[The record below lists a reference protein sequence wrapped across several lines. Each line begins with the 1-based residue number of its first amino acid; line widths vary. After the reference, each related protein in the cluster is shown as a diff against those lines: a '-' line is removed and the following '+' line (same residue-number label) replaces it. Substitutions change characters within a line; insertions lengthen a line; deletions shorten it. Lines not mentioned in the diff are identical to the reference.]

1 MNKKEKCVFS
11 IVDFPNDGE
20 MKGEFISDVPKKAA
34 IQAFSY
40 LAEVSDIYKNNED
53 SLGKFIVFVIKNK
66 NNGKLYKYIGN
77 RVKLEN
83 VIKIKKNGNY
93 IEYKYK
99 DVVGKYKE
107 ELNKIK

>member
-1 MNKKEKCVFS
+1 M
-11 IVDFPNDGE
+11 
-20 MKGEFISDVPKKAA
+20 
-34 IQAFSY
+34 
-40 LAEVSDIYKNNED
+40 
-53 SLGKFIVFVIKNK
+53 
-66 NNGKLYKYIGN
+66 YKYIGN

-83 VIKIKKNGNY
+83 IIKVKKNGNY